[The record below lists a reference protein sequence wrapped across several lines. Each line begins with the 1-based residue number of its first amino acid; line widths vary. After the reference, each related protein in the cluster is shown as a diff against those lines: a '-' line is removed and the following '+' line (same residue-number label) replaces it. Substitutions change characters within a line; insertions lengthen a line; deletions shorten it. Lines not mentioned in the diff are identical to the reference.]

1 MEKCVGISKS
11 FQRRGLPIEPMQVK
25 EADDHGMSV
34 AGTGSDK
41 IAPQGLAIKS
51 TLTGKFSERDFLLTN
66 GTIFWKRPRRKGV
79 ASSEGTK
86 RSLFLAD
93 TTKCDLQTIS
103 AFKIPA
109 TAKATVESAVDGT
122 LVDYKYMLKLQTT
135 ESSLNIAFKDAGTMA
150 QWQAAIQA
158 TVAKT
163 PSLSVPASLNFDNK
177 DDEDEDDDNDEN
189 GDARESMCQDFEV
202 YHAEEE
208 SGSDMFQGYLYKRND
223 RALPKGFSSSAGFAK
238 VYVVF
243 KRDTLFC
250 VPLED
255 RDDLE
260 PSTLHGHR
268 HEPNP

>member
-1 MEKCVGISKS
+1 M
-11 FQRRGLPIEPMQVK
+11 
-25 EADDHGMSV
+25 
-34 AGTGSDK
+34 
-41 IAPQGLAIKS
+41 
-51 TLTGKFSERDFLLTN
+51 
-66 GTIFWKRPRRKGV
+66 
-79 ASSEGTK
+79 
-86 RSLFLAD
+86 
-93 TTKCDLQTIS
+93 
-103 AFKIPA
+103 
-109 TAKATVESAVDGT
+109 DGT

-243 KRDTLFC
+243 KRDTLFAFHSRIEMTSNLPPFMAIGMNQILEVREATDAN
-250 VPLED
+250 VPKTLSVVTVEKVYTFAASDED
-255 RDDLE
+255 SLIIWLDTLTDLIEARDVNVQRPCTMRLIVTTWPRPVRLTASRKSRKILASQE
-260 PSTLHGHR
+260 VSQ
-268 HEPNP
+268 